1 MSSLPSEPAF
11 AEVLLRCGLTSYEFV
26 RWLGPARNGELVL
39 ARRRFSESFGGFSII
54 KRPAPHGSEEARRRL
69 IEEARVTS
77 QLCHP
82 NLPAAVQLAGPEE
95 LPHLVLEHVP
105 GYRLEALL
113 EAAEKTRQPLS
124 EPLACH
130 VVAEVAEALYHAHT
144 LVDEHGR
151 ELGIVH
157 RDVTPHNILVGLQ
170 GEVKL
175 LDFGAAW
182 SRLSGR
188 VMTEGGAMQG
198 SLAYAAPEL
207 VQQQTLDGRA
217 DQFSLGIV
225 LLQLLTGRHLFA
237 GAERF
242 DASQRRARPPEAG
255 ATHEAARELAERIR
269 CYSVADLEPATRAV
283 PAQLRPLLHQA
294 LAPDRRERF
303 PSCAAFAAALR
314 QHLLDIEQPFGR
326 QEVLL
331 ELLTLRYVAGRV
343 EMGEAPDDAVR
354 ERPLSPPE
362 ERPLPAPGPRSAPRA
377 LAGHR
382 AARLRGA
389 PRRR

>member
-1 MSSLPSEPAF
+1 MPSLPSEPPV
-11 AEVLLRCGLTSYEFV
+11 AEVLLRCGLTTYEFV

-39 ARRRFSESFGGFSII
+39 ARRRFQESFGGWSII
-54 KRPAPHGSEEARRRL
+54 KRPSPRGSEEARRRL

-77 QLCHP
+77 QLHHP
-82 NLPAAVQLAGPEE
+82 NLPVAVQLAGPAE

-113 EAAEKTRQPLS
+113 EAAEKARQPLS
-124 EPLACH
+124 EALACY
-130 VVAEVAEALYHAHT
+130 VVAEVAEALHHAHT

-157 RDVTPHNILVGLQ
+157 RDVTPHNILLGLQ

-175 LDFGAAW
+175 LEFGAAW

-188 VMTEGGAMQG
+188 VMTEGGAVQG

-207 VQQQTLDGRA
+207 VHRQGLDGRA
-217 DQFSLGIV
+217 DLFSLGIV

-242 DASQRRARPPEAG
+242 DASQRRGHAPDRQ
-255 ATHEAARELAERIR
+255 ATQETARELAERIR
-269 CYSVADLEPATRAV
+269 RYSVAELEPATRAV
-283 PAQLRPLLHQA
+283 PAALRPLVHQA
-294 LAPDRRERF
+294 LAPERQERL

-314 QHLLDIEQPFGR
+314 QHLSDTEQPCGR
-326 QEVLL
+326 QEALL

-343 EMGEAPDDAVR
+343 ELGEAPDTAVL
-354 ERPLSPPE
+354 ERPLST
-362 ERPLPAPGPRSAPRA
+362 PGPRSAPRA
-377 LAGHR
+377 MAGHR
-382 AARLRGA
+382 AARFRGA